1 MTSNQPSEI
10 AILLLAAGQSS
21 RMRGRDK
28 LMEEVGGA
36 PLLTTVF
43 RRAQETGCSVF
54 VTLPGMEHERASLIG
69 TATPIMVPDAAEG
82 MAASIRR
89 GIAALPGHIKA
100 VMILPADMPELTC
113 DDFQAVL
120 QAFGSEDPA
129 ILRGASA
136 DGRPGHP
143 VLFPKKC
150 FEDLINLKGDQGA
163 RALLKSGKYP
173 VRLVPLPEEHALTD
187 LDTPE
192 AWVRWRAQQN
202 M

>member
-1 MTSNQPSEI
+1 MEPDKTPEI

-21 RMRGRDK
+21 RMKGRDK
-28 LMEEVGGA
+28 LMEKVEGA
-36 PLLTTVF
+36 PLLATMV
-43 RRAQETGCSVF
+43 RRAQKTGFPVF
-54 VTLPGMEHERASLIG
+54 VTLPSLDHRRATQIG
-69 TATPIMVPDAAEG
+69 VATPVFVPDASEG

-89 GIAALPGHIKA
+89 GVAALPVHIRA

-113 DDFQAVL
+113 DDLQAVL
-120 QAFGSEDPA
+120 LAFGSDDPA
-129 ILRGASA
+129 IMRGASA

-143 VLFPKKC
+143 VLFPQDC
-150 FEDLINLKGDQGA
+150 FEDLIVLKGDQGA

-192 AWVRWRAQQN
+192 AWAHWRAQQN
-202 M
+202 I

>member
-1 MTSNQPSEI
+1 MEPDQTSDI

-28 LMEEVGGA
+28 LLEEVDNA
-36 PLLTTVF
+36 PLLSTMVE
-43 RRAQETGCSVF
+43 RAQETGCSVF
-54 VTLPGMEHERASLIG
+54 VTLPSMEHQRSALIG
-69 TATPIMVPDAAEG
+69 SATPVTVPDASEG

-89 GIAALPGHIKA
+89 GVAALPTFIKA
-100 VMILPADMPELTC
+100 VMILPADMPELTSQ
-113 DDFQAVL
+113 DFLAVL
-120 QAFGSEDPA
+120 QAYTSEDLT

-143 VLFPKKC
+143 VLFPQDC
-150 FEDLINLKGDQGA
+150 FEDLFALKGDQGA
-163 RALLKSGKYP
+163 RALLKSGTYP

-192 AWVRWRAQQN
+192 AWARWRAQQTL
-202 M
+202 

>member
-1 MTSNQPSEI
+1 MEPDQTPNI

-28 LMEEVGGA
+28 LLEEVDGA
-36 PLLTTVF
+36 PLLSTMVK
-43 RRAQETGCSVF
+43 RAQATGCSVF
-54 VTLPGMEHERASLIG
+54 VTLPNMEHQRASLIG
-69 TATPIMVPDAAEG
+69 SATPIMVPDASDG

-89 GIAALPGHIKA
+89 GVAALPKYIKA
-100 VMILPADMPELTC
+100 VMILPADMPELTSQ
-113 DDFQAVL
+113 DFLAVL
-120 QAFGSEDPA
+120 QAYTSEDRA

-143 VLFPKKC
+143 VLFPREC
-150 FEDLINLKGDQGA
+150 FEDLIVLKGDQGA
-163 RALLKSGKYP
+163 RALLKSGTYS

-192 AWVRWRAQQN
+192 AWARWRAQQN
-202 M
+202 I